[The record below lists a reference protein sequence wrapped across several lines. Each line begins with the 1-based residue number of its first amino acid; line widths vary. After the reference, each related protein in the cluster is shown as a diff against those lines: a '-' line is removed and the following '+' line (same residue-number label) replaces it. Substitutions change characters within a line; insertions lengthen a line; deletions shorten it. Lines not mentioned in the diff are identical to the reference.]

1 MDTLQQREQRKYQE
15 KRDQIAR
22 KAADSQERSRREYEE
37 RMLNKRAALDA
48 QARKEEQQFRMG
60 LSDKEFKQQSMREA
74 AAAQREM
81 NDPYRKQMIAESQ
94 ARIGQ
99 MNQPAMSG
107 MGGGLAQPSVT
118 SAQISRLL
126 SNPLVKNAKSA
137 QEQYEAAMS
146 IDPVAAAAAFPGVAG
161 QRQQAAGN
169 LAQFQSLLD
178 NATDR
183 AKSYLNF

>member
-99 MNQPAMSG
+99 MNQPVMSE
-107 MGGGLAQPSVT
+107 MSGGLAQPRGLSDSQINAIRREFKDANPSDAYQQAVAKYGPEV
-118 SAQISRLL
+118 AQ
-126 SNPLVKNAKSA
+126 
-137 QEQYEAAMS
+137 M
-146 IDPVAAAAAFPGVAG
+146 AFPGSINAAQNVARG
-161 QRQQAAGN
+161 LG
-169 LAQFQSLLD
+169 FLD
-178 NATDR
+178 SASDR